1 MSSLHIMP
9 SVAPAIILLPNIV
22 YLAGLLIYRLY
33 FHPIASFP
41 GPKLAAATK
50 WYEFY
55 FDVIKSPGG
64 QFSKHVEELHKK
76 YGPIVRINPDELHIT
91 DSDFYDVL
99 HSGKRDKWPPAAQMV
114 GLEVSTFAAVEH
126 SVHRQRAA
134 ANAPLIARKVV
145 VENMSMIREQLMKLR
160 RAFESAA
167 NNGIAIELGVT
178 FLAFTT
184 DVAGQYFF
192 GESLGLQ
199 DDMDKASAWKHAT
212 HSVARGTPVI
222 KQFPGI
228 LKLALKIPLAV
239 WKKLDPVTSALL
251 QTQHDMGVKAQTFLR
266 SMENVSEAEK
276 RNQDTRPPT
285 LFHSIYRNPGPDAD
299 RLLDRLTHE
308 GINVIVAG
316 GETTAKVS
324 SAVLFSNSA
333 NCYRRNLGTD

>member
-1 MSSLHIMP
+1 MLSFRITP
-9 SVAPAIILLPNIV
+9 SVASTVILLSFYI
-22 YLAGLLIYRLY
+22 YLAALLFYRLY

-64 QFSKHVEELHKK
+64 QFSNHVEELHKK
-76 YGPIVRINPDELHIT
+76 YGPIVRINPDELHIS
-91 DSDFYDVL
+91 DSDFYEIL
-99 HSGKRDKWPPAAQMV
+99 YSGKRNKWPPAAKMV
-114 GLEVSTFAAVEH
+114 GLEVSTFSSVEH
-126 SVHRQRAA
+126 GVHRQRAA
-134 ANAPLIARKVV
+134 ANAPLMARKVV
-145 VENMSMIREQLMKLR
+145 VENIPMIREQLLKLQ
-160 RAFESAA
+160 RAFEAAA

-192 GESLGLQ
+192 GEGLGLQ
-199 DDMDKASAWKHAT
+199 DDMKKASAWKHAT

-222 KQFPGI
+222 KQFPDI

-251 QTQHDMGVKAQTFLR
+251 QTQYDMGVKAQKFLK
-266 SMENVSEAEK
+266 SMESVSEAEK
-276 RNQDTRPPT
+276 PSQDTRPPT

-308 GINVIVAG
+308 GINVIIAG

-324 SAVLFSNSA
+324 PSVLF
-333 NCYRRNLGTD
+333 CEFC

>member
-1 MSSLHIMP
+1 MSSFHSIP
-9 SVAPAIILLPNIV
+9 SVAPAVILLSTIV
-22 YLAGLLIYRLY
+22 YLAALLIHRLF
-33 FHPIASFP
+33 FHPISSFP
-41 GPKLAAATK
+41 GPKVAAATK

-76 YGPIVRINPDELHIT
+76 YGPIVRINPDELHIS
-91 DSDFYDVL
+91 DSDFYEVL
-99 HSGKRDKWPPAAQMV
+99 HSGKRDKWPPAAKMV

-126 SVHRQRAA
+126 NVHRQRAA
-134 ANAPLIARKVV
+134 ANAPLMSRKVV
-145 VENMSMIREQLMKLR
+145 VENIPMIREQLLKLR

-167 NNGIAIELGVT
+167 NNRIAIELGVT

-192 GESLGLQ
+192 GETLGLQ
-199 DDMDKASAWKHAT
+199 DDIEKASAWKHAT
-212 HSVARGTPVI
+212 HSVARGTPII

-251 QTQHDMGVKAQTFLR
+251 QTQHDMGVKAQKFLK

-276 RNQDTRPPT
+276 NSQDTRPPT
-285 LFHSIYRNPGPDAD
+285 LFHSIYRNPGPDAH

-308 GINVIVAG
+308 GINVIIAG
-316 GETTAKVS
+316 GETTAKVGP
-324 SAVLFSNSA
+324 AILFFEF
-333 NCYRRNLGTD
+333 C